1 MKPIDYKI
9 QILLTIFI
17 SSLLLGNLLGGKLV
31 EIFGIVTSVGLFGYP
46 PTFLITDIVEEVKG
60 REVTKIFVHAGFL
73 SLCIALFFI
82 FVSTGL
88 PPSPLYP
95 HNEAYNHVFSGSLR
109 IILASMIAFLISQ
122 YHDIWAFNFWK
133 KKTNGRCLWLRNN
146 LSTIVSQLLDSTV
159 FMFIAFYH
167 AGPEMGAA
175 AIFSMILPLWILKVI
190 FALLDTPFVYLGVKW
205 LASGE
210 EKENLHPDEGR
221 ETGIV
226 KGQETPGSLN
236 RSGL

>member
-1 MKPIDYKI
+1 
-9 QILLTIFI
+9 
-17 SSLLLGNLLGGKLV
+17 
-31 EIFGIVTSVGLFGYP
+31 
-46 PTFLITDIVEEVKG
+46 
-60 REVTKIFVHAGFL
+60 
-73 SLCIALFFI
+73 
-82 FVSTGL
+82 
-88 PPSPLYP
+88 
-95 HNEAYNHVFSGSLR
+95 
-109 IILASMIAFLISQ
+109 
-122 YHDIWAFNFWK
+122 
-133 KKTNGRCLWLRNN
+133 
-146 LSTIVSQLLDSTV
+146 
-159 FMFIAFYH
+159 MFIAFYH

-210 EKENLHPDEGR
+210 EKENLRPEEGR